1 MFKSPAGKEK
11 AVLAALGDSMLEV
24 AHANGIEIEV
34 GLGDSGESDDALLG
48 FLL

>member
-11 AVLAALGDSMLEV
+11 AVLAAVGDSMLEV

-34 GLGDSGESDDALLG
+34 GFFFFPPLYIGLIP
-48 FLL
+48 